1 MNKYL
6 YFGKGTGA
14 DASGKAI
21 MIPLSSV
28 TGISQPLDD
37 EIRVGFKK
45 MKTGAF
51 STDIDTVTMVNP
63 VGAAY
68 NAMKQIANAC
78 HSNEKNPF
86 TIIFDGD
93 NGAWDTSTSFNYI
106 SSLAISV

>member
-28 TGISQPLDD
+28 TGVSQPLDD
-37 EIRVGFKK
+37 SIIIGFKK

-51 STDIDTVTMVNP
+51 STDIDSISITCPT
-63 VGAAY
+63 GAAY
-68 NAMKQIANAC
+68 NAMKQVANAC
-78 HSNEKNPF
+78 HSNEKNPLA
-86 TIIFDGD
+86 IVYDGD
-93 NGAWDTSTSFNYI
+93 GLLWDSSTSFNYI
-106 SSLAISV
+106 SGLAISV